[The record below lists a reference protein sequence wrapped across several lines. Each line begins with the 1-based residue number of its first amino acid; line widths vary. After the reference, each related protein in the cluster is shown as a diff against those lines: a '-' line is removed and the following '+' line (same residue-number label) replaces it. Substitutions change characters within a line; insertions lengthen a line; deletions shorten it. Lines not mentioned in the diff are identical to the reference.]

1 MQKYSSHLSS
11 ESTRFLYAEHR
22 KFRTRR
28 QLAHSTEI
36 LDNLAQQTG
45 IRLIPDTGVSR
56 MMRRISR
63 VLVRLATL
71 VFILLVAA
79 LIVWFVVTIMNG
91 RLQPGPFLLG
101 IFVLSGNCMLLYEFR
116 YALFYAD
123 TMISYPSNLD
133 GLYRH
138 LARMG
143 TFYRG
148 EVVSINVLDATQ
160 RELIYAFT
168 VSGRKFEGRYVTKLA
183 KEFAAGQ
190 EINVLFLYHKYVHII
205 L

>member
-1 MQKYSSHLSS
+1 MAQ
-11 ESTRFLYAEHR
+11 FLYTEHR
-22 KFRTRR
+22 KFPTSR

-45 IRLIPDTGVSR
+45 IRLMPDTRVSR
-56 MMRRISR
+56 MMRRIMR

-71 VFILLVAA
+71 VLIALVAA
-79 LIVWFVVTIMNG
+79 LIVWLVVTILKG
-91 RLQPGPFLLG
+91 RLQLEPFLLG
-101 IFVLSGNCMLLYEFR
+101 IFVLCGNCMLLYEFR

-123 TMISYPSNLD
+123 SMISYPSNVD
-133 GLYRH
+133 NLYIH

-148 EVVSINVLDATQ
+148 EVVSINVLDANQ

-168 VSGRKFEGRYVTKLA
+168 VSGRKFEGRYVTTLA
-183 KEFAAGQ
+183 KEFTAGQ
-190 EINVLFLYHKYVHII
+190 EIYVLFLYHRDIHII